1 MSDQSEQGALPL
13 PGMDPDQRADGGEL
27 EAAVRRTIAEHVK
40 LTNVGEVDAGKIA
53 VALELCR
60 VAYAKRRQGRMSTVS
75 NDLRLL
81 TEVLDSFKPET
92 TTEGAEKLRRA
103 MDEWTAE
110 VEREANK
117 GHAHE

>member
-1 MSDQSEQGALPL
+1 MSAGDEQGALPL
-13 PGMDPDQRADGGEL
+13 PGLGPDERSDGGEL
-27 EAAVRRTIAEHVK
+27 LDAVRRTIREHEQ
-40 LTNVGEVDAGKIA
+40 LSNVGEVDAGKIA